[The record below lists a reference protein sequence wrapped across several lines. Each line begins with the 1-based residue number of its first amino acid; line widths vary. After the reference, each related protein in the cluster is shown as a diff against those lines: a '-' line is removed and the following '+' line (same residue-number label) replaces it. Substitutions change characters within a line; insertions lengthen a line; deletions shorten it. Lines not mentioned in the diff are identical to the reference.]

1 MEVKLTIAKWLTP
14 KGNWIHT
21 KGVQPDIEVA
31 QPEYYKAISFLED
44 VTLSL
49 DMNNSQVSNLQLIL
63 KGLGY
68 DPKRQDGYFDQNT
81 EIAVKAFQ
89 KINGLP
95 ANGIV
100 EQATAKKLQ
109 EKLIERL
116 KDPNSDLQLQ
126 VAMETLI
133 NLIK

>member
-1 MEVKLTIAKWLTP
+1 M
-14 KGNWIHT
+14 
-21 KGVQPDIEVA
+21 
-31 QPEYYKAISFLED
+31 ED

-63 KGLGY
+63 KGLGF

-116 KDPNSDLQLQ
+116 KDPSSDLQLQ